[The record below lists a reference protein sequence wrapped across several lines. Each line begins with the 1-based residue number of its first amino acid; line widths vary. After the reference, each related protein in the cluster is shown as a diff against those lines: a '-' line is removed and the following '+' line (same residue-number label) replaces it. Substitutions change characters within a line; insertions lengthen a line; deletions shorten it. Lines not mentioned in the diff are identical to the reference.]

1 MHVIEPAPG
10 TSHPVPQIHLQPYEL
25 GEDEQLTPRELEI
38 VRLAAAGK
46 NGTETA
52 SILEMSVWTVKHHW
66 RNINLK
72 MHCHTKAHVV
82 AEAIR
87 RGMIE

>member
-1 MHVIEPAPG
+1 MA
-10 TSHPVPQIHLQPYEL
+10 Y
-25 GEDEQLTPRELEI
+25 
-38 VRLAAAGK
+38 
-46 NGTETA
+46 TA
-52 SILEMSVWTVKHHW
+52 SILEMSIWTVKHHW